1 MNADFEKIQQVAA
14 AVMGSVLE
22 SSPSDDAGIKT
33 LVSTEFDGQQKQLL
47 IVGNTHRFFNDANC
61 IAILNPDESLASKIR
76 PGVAYMSG
84 ILKEMVSDRCDSMV
98 QLQMI
103 GKDSR
108 ITTSYRS
115 RLRSSSVAA
124 AR

>member
-1 MNADFEKIQQVAA
+1 MNVEFHQIQQVATD
-14 AVMGSVLE
+14 VLTGVLK

-33 LVSTEFDGQQKQLL
+33 LVSTEIEGQQKQLL
-47 IVGNTHRFFNDANC
+47 IVGNTHRLFNDANC

-76 PGVAYMSG
+76 PGVAYMPG
-84 ILKEMVSDRCDSMV
+84 VLKEMVSGRCDSMV

-108 ITTSYRS
+108 ITTSYR
-115 RLRSSSVAA
+115 RRSPPVSAVS
-124 AR
+124 